1 MKTTSLSLAGRIALG
16 FAAVLSLLLVITAIG
31 IQRVSVIDA
40 TLKDVSE
47 NATLKQRYA
56 INFRGS
62 VHNRAIAIR
71 DAVLVT
77 DDADLMKHMREID
90 ALKAAYK
97 DSALAMDSL
106 YSTSHTS
113 AEERTLLDAIKAIE
127 TVTLTSTDQVLAL
140 RQSGQIEAAQRMTL
154 QQTSANYSEWLKRV
168 NALIDHE
175 EALIKSNISDVQAT
189 AGAFATLMLTATALA
204 TLLSIAISI
213 LIIRFVRSTLGAEPA
228 AVANTIQRLADGD
241 LHQVI
246 TTAYPDSVMGVLQRT
261 LEHLSETV
269 MEVRQTARDVT
280 SSSALLSSASDDNN
294 QHMNVQANET
304 QQIATAISQMAAT
317 VSEVSRYASQA
328 SQATHQADVEIENS
342 SRKVSDVA
350 NTLQGLAT
358 TLTEATAT
366 VTQVSKDGENIEAVI
381 DVINS
386 IAAQTNLLALNAAIE
401 AARAGE
407 HGRGFAVVADEVRS
421 LANRTQQSTVEIRD
435 MITRL
440 QSGTQNATTVMLTS
454 CNLAGETV
462 EQALAATQTLS
473 QLRVQ
478 VGAINEMNSHIAA
491 ASVQQSVVAEEVASN
506 IARIHS
512 ATLQSSEGSKSV
524 AASSHSL
531 SDLADRLTLKVAF
544 FKVG

>member
-16 FAAVLSLLLVITAIG
+16 FAAVLSLLLVITGIG

-77 DDADLMKHMREID
+77 SDADLLKHMGEID
-90 ALKAAYK
+90 QLKSAYK
-97 DSALAMDSL
+97 DSAVAMDSL

-140 RQSGQIEAAQRMTL
+140 RKSGQIEAAQRMTL
-154 QQTSANYSEWLKRV
+154 QETSANYSEWLKRV

-175 EALIKSNISDVQAT
+175 EALIKSNINDVQAT

-246 TTAYPDSVMGVLQRT
+246 TTAYPESVMGVLQRT
-261 LEHLSETV
+261 LEHLAETV

-280 SSSALLSSASDDNN
+280 SSSALLSSASADNN
-294 QHMNVQANET
+294 EHMNVQANET
-304 QQIATAISQMAAT
+304 QQIATAITQMAAT

-328 SQATHQADVEIENS
+328 SQATRQADVEIENS

-358 TLTEATAT
+358 TLAEATAT

-386 IAAQTNLLALNAAIE
+386 IASQTNLLALNAAIE

-462 EQALAATQTLS
+462 EQALAATQTLG

-478 VGAINEMNSHIAA
+478 VGAINDMNSHIAA

>member
-140 RQSGQIEAAQRMTL
+140 RKSGQIEAAQRMTL

-294 QHMNVQANET
+294 QHMNAQANET

-381 DVINS
+381 EVINS

-478 VGAINEMNSHIAA
+478 VGAINDMNSHIAA

>member
-1 MKTTSLSLAGRIALG
+1 MKVSSLSLAGRIALG
-16 FAAVLSLLLVITAIG
+16 FTAVLSLLLVITAIG

-77 DDADLMKHMREID
+77 DDADLIKHTREID
-90 ALKAAYK
+90 ELKSAYK
-97 DSALAMDSL
+97 ESALAMDSL

-127 TVTLTSTDQVLAL
+127 TVTLKSTDQVLAL
-140 RQSGQIEAAQRMTL
+140 RKSGQIEAAQRMTL
-154 QQTSANYSEWLKRV
+154 EQTSASYSEWLKRV

-213 LIIRFVRSTLGAEPA
+213 LIIRYVRSTLGAEPA
-228 AVANTIQRLADGD
+228 AVANTIQRLAEGD

-280 SSSALLSSASDDNN
+280 SSSALLSSASADNN
-294 QHMNVQANET
+294 QHMNTQANET
-304 QQIATAISQMAAT
+304 QQIATAITQMAAT

-328 SQATHQADVEIENS
+328 SQATRQADVEIEDS
-342 SRKVSDVA
+342 SRKVCDVA

-358 TLTEATAT
+358 TLAEATAT

-478 VGAINEMNSHIAA
+478 VGAINDMNSHIAA
-491 ASVQQSVVAEEVASN
+491 ASVQQSVVAEEVSAN
-506 IARIHS
+506 ITRIHS

-531 SDLADRLTLKVAF
+531 SDLADRLTQKVAF

>member
-90 ALKAAYK
+90 ELKAAYK

-140 RQSGQIEAAQRMTL
+140 RKSGQIEAAQRMTL

-328 SQATHQADVEIENS
+328 SQATRQADVEIENS

-358 TLTEATAT
+358 TLAEATAT

-478 VGAINEMNSHIAA
+478 VGAINDMNSHIAA

>member
-90 ALKAAYK
+90 ELKAAYK

-140 RQSGQIEAAQRMTL
+140 RKSGQIEAAQRMTL

>member
-77 DDADLMKHMREID
+77 DAADLMKHMREID

-328 SQATHQADVEIENS
+328 SQATRQADVEIENS

-358 TLTEATAT
+358 TLAEATAT

-381 DVINS
+381 EVINS

-478 VGAINEMNSHIAA
+478 VGAINDMNSHIAA

>member
-140 RQSGQIEAAQRMTL
+140 RKSGQIEAAQRMTL

-381 DVINS
+381 EVINS

-478 VGAINEMNSHIAA
+478 VGAINDMNSHIAA

>member
-1 MKTTSLSLAGRIALG
+1 MKVSSLSLAGRIALG
-16 FAAVLSLLLVITAIG
+16 FTAVLSLLLVITAIG

-77 DDADLMKHMREID
+77 DDADLIKHTREID
-90 ALKAAYK
+90 ELKSAYK
-97 DSALAMDSL
+97 ESALAMDSL

-127 TVTLTSTDQVLAL
+127 TVTLKSTDQVLAL
-140 RQSGQIEAAQRMTL
+140 RKSGQIEAAQRMTL
-154 QQTSANYSEWLKRV
+154 EQTSASYSEWLKRV

-213 LIIRFVRSTLGAEPA
+213 LIIRYVRSTLGAEPA
-228 AVANTIQRLADGD
+228 AVANTIQRLAEGD

-280 SSSALLSSASDDNN
+280 SSSALLSSASADNN
-294 QHMNVQANET
+294 QHMNTQANET
-304 QQIATAISQMAAT
+304 QQIATAITQMAAT

-328 SQATHQADVEIENS
+328 SQATRQADVQIEDS
-342 SRKVSDVA
+342 SRKVCDVA

-358 TLTEATAT
+358 TLAEATAT

-478 VGAINEMNSHIAA
+478 VGAINDMNSHIAA
-491 ASVQQSVVAEEVASN
+491 ASVQQSVVAEEVSAN
-506 IARIHS
+506 ITRIHS

-531 SDLADRLTLKVAF
+531 SDLADRLTQKVAF